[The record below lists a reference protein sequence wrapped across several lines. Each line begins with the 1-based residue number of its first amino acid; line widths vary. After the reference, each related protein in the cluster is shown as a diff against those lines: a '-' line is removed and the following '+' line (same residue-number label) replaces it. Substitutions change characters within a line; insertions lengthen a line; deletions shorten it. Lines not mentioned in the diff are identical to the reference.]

1 MLAAL
6 KFREYRIFW
15 LGNATSNIGIYMLF
29 AGRLWLMHELTESKI
44 MLGIL
49 TFASAVPILMFSM
62 WGGVVA
68 DRVNRVRLVTITRA
82 LFACTAILTGLLIAF
97 DLILPWHLILISL
110 INGILLSFDIPSR
123 QAMVPNLLPRE
134 HLVNAYALQ
143 SMLGTGSAIIGPTFL
158 PLIIKIWGM
167 SGVFIFIG
175 VAYAFT
181 TLMFS
186 QLNKQKIYQTVKNQK
201 PWTDLLEGLA
211 YIRINGVMISL
222 ISIGIITGIF
232 AAPYMTLLPDYVAKV
247 LSGNVE
253 SYGYLLLSSGIGG
266 MFGAIAMAQF
276 GRLRQSSSVPMLTG
290 FGLRI
295 SLNYVQI
302 VTGLGLGISLIF
314 FSITNSFHI
323 SIIIIAVVG
332 AFSVTF
338 QTINNT
344 FLQTIIEDK
353 YRGRVSSIHQLGW
366 GASAFGGLL
375 LGILAQS
382 FGTQFALALC
392 ATIATV
398 SIFAL
403 CLYIK
408 RFPYANTNTNK

>member
-29 AGRLWLMHELTESKI
+29 AGRLWLMHELTDSKI

-49 TFASAVPILMFSM
+49 TFASAVPILLFSM

-82 LFACTAILTGLLIAF
+82 LFACTATLTGLLIAF
-97 DLILPWHLILISL
+97 DVILPWHLILISV

-175 VAYAFT
+175 IAYAIT

-186 QLNKQKIYQTVKNQK
+186 QLTKQKIYRTDNKQK
-201 PWTDLLEGLA
+201 PWADLLEGLG
-211 YIRINGVMISL
+211 YIRLNRVMVSL

-247 LSGNVE
+247 LSGDVN
-253 SYGYLLLSSGIGG
+253 SYGYLLLSSGVGG
-266 MFGAIAMAQF
+266 MFGAFAMAQF
-276 GRLRQSSSVPMLTG
+276 GKLRQSSSVPTLTG
-290 FGLRI
+290 FGFRI

-302 VTGLGLGISLIF
+302 ITGLGLGLSLVS
-314 FSITNSFHI
+314 FSITNSFQVAM
-323 SIIIIAVVG
+323 IIIAIVG
-332 AFSVTF
+332 AFSVNLK
-338 QTINNT
+338 TINNT

-375 LGILAQS
+375 LGILAQGY
-382 FGTQFALALC
+382 GTQFALALC
-392 ATIATV
+392 ASIATV
-398 SIFAL
+398 SIFSF
-403 CLYIK
+403 CIYIK
-408 RFPYANTNTNK
+408 RCFNENNISA

>member
-29 AGRLWLMHELTESKI
+29 AGRLWLMHELTDSKI

-49 TFASAVPILMFSM
+49 TFASAVPILLFSM

-82 LFACTAILTGLLIAF
+82 LFACTATLTGLLIAF
-97 DLILPWHLILISL
+97 DVILPWHLILISV

-175 VAYAFT
+175 IAYAIT

-186 QLNKQKIYQTVKNQK
+186 QLTKQKIYRTDNKQK
-201 PWTDLLEGLA
+201 PWADLLEGLG
-211 YIRINGVMISL
+211 YIRLNGVMVSL

-247 LSGNVE
+247 LSGDVN
-253 SYGYLLLSSGIGG
+253 SYGYLLLSSGVGG
-266 MFGAIAMAQF
+266 MFGAFAMAQF
-276 GRLRQSSSVPMLTG
+276 GKLRQSSAVPTLTG

-302 VTGLGLGISLIF
+302 ISGLGLGLSLVS
-314 FSITNSFHI
+314 FSITNSFQVAM
-323 SIIIIAVVG
+323 IIIAIVG

-375 LGILAQS
+375 LGILAQGY
-382 FGTQFALALC
+382 GTQFALALC
-392 ATIATV
+392 ASIATV
-398 SIFAL
+398 SIFSF
-403 CLYIK
+403 CIYIK
-408 RFPYANTNTNK
+408 LCFNENNISA

>member
-1 MLAAL
+1 MLEAL

-15 LGNATSNIGIYMLF
+15 LGNATSNIGIFMLF
-29 AGRLWLMHELTESKI
+29 AGRLWLMHELTDSKI

-49 TFASAVPILMFSM
+49 TFASAVPILLFSM

-68 DRVNRVRLVTITRA
+68 DRVNRVRLVAITRA
-82 LFACTAILTGLLIAF
+82 LFAVTAILTGLLIAF
-97 DLILPWHLILISL
+97 DVILPWHLILISL
-110 INGILLSFDIPSR
+110 INGVLLSFDIPSR

-134 HLVNAYALQ
+134 HLINAYALQ

-181 TLMFS
+181 AIMFS
-186 QLNKQKIYQTVKNQK
+186 QLTKQKIYQSNNNQK
-201 PWTDLLEGLA
+201 PWGDLLEGLA
-211 YIRINGVMISL
+211 YIRLNGVMVSL

-232 AAPYMTLLPDYVAKV
+232 AAPYMTLLPDYVDKILAGDV
-247 LSGNVE
+247 S

-266 MFGAIAMAQF
+266 MCGAVVMAQF
-276 GRLRQSSSVPMLTG
+276 GRLRQTSSAPIMTG

-295 SLNYVQI
+295 SLNYLQI
-302 VTGLGLGISLIF
+302 ITGLGLGISLIF
-314 FSITNSFHI
+314 FSIINSFQVA
-323 SIIIIAVVG
+323 IIIIAIVG

-344 FLQTIIEDK
+344 FLQTLIEDK

-375 LGILAQS
+375 LGILAHRY
-382 FGTQFALALC
+382 GTQFALMLC
-392 ATIATV
+392 ASIATV

-403 CLYIK
+403 CIYIK
-408 RFPYANTNTNK
+408 RCFSRNNRPT

>member
-29 AGRLWLMHELTESKI
+29 AGRLWLMHELTDSKI

-49 TFASAVPILMFSM
+49 TFASAVPILLFSM

-82 LFACTAILTGLLIAF
+82 LFACTATLTGLLIAF
-97 DLILPWHLILISL
+97 DVILPWHLILISV

-175 VAYAFT
+175 IAYAIT

-186 QLNKQKIYQTVKNQK
+186 QLTKQKIYRTDNKQK
-201 PWTDLLEGLA
+201 PWADLLEGLG
-211 YIRINGVMISL
+211 YIRLNRVMVSL

-247 LSGNVE
+247 LSGDVN
-253 SYGYLLLSSGIGG
+253 SYGYLLLSSGVGG
-266 MFGAIAMAQF
+266 MFGAFAMAQF
-276 GRLRQSSSVPMLTG
+276 GKLRQSSAVPTLTG

-302 VTGLGLGISLIF
+302 ISGLGLGLSLVS
-314 FSITNSFHI
+314 FSITNSFQVAM
-323 SIIIIAVVG
+323 IIIAIVG

-375 LGILAQS
+375 LGILAQGY
-382 FGTQFALALC
+382 GTQFALALC
-392 ATIATV
+392 ASIATV
-398 SIFAL
+398 SIFSF
-403 CLYIK
+403 CIYIK
-408 RFPYANTNTNK
+408 RCFNENNISA

>member
-29 AGRLWLMHELTESKI
+29 AGRLWLMHELTDSKI

-49 TFASAVPILMFSM
+49 TFASAVPILLFSM

-82 LFACTAILTGLLIAF
+82 LFACTATLTGLLIAF
-97 DLILPWHLILISL
+97 DVILPWHLILISV

-175 VAYAFT
+175 IAYAIT

-186 QLNKQKIYQTVKNQK
+186 QLTKQKIYRTDNKQK
-201 PWTDLLEGLA
+201 PWADLLEGLG
-211 YIRINGVMISL
+211 YIRLNGVMVSL

-247 LSGNVE
+247 LSGDVN
-253 SYGYLLLSSGIGG
+253 SYGYLLLSSGVGG
-266 MFGAIAMAQF
+266 MFGAFEMAQF
-276 GRLRQSSSVPMLTG
+276 GKLRQSSSVPTLTG

-302 VTGLGLGISLIF
+302 ITGLGLGLSLVS
-314 FSITNSFHI
+314 FSITNSFQVAM
-323 SIIIIAVVG
+323 IIIAIVG

-375 LGILAQS
+375 LGILAQGY
-382 FGTQFALALC
+382 GTQFALALC
-392 ATIATV
+392 ASIATV
-398 SIFAL
+398 SIFSF
-403 CLYIK
+403 CIYIK
-408 RFPYANTNTNK
+408 RCFNENNISA

>member
-29 AGRLWLMHELTESKI
+29 AGRLWLMHELTDSKI

-49 TFASAVPILMFSM
+49 TFASAVPILLFSM

-82 LFACTAILTGLLIAF
+82 LFACTATLTGLLIAF
-97 DLILPWHLILISL
+97 DAILPWPLILISV

-175 VAYAFT
+175 IAYAIT

-186 QLNKQKIYQTVKNQK
+186 QLTKQKIYRTDNKQK
-201 PWTDLLEGLA
+201 PWADLLEGLG
-211 YIRINGVMISL
+211 YIRLNGVMVSL

-247 LSGNVE
+247 LSGDVN
-253 SYGYLLLSSGIGG
+253 SYGYLLLSSGVGG
-266 MFGAIAMAQF
+266 MFGAFAMAQF
-276 GRLRQSSSVPMLTG
+276 GKLRQSSSVPTLTG

-302 VTGLGLGISLIF
+302 ISGLGLGLSLVS
-314 FSITNSFHI
+314 FSITNSFQVAM
-323 SIIIIAVVG
+323 IIIAIVG

-375 LGILAQS
+375 LGILAQGY
-382 FGTQFALALC
+382 GTQFALALC
-392 ATIATV
+392 ASIATV
-398 SIFAL
+398 SIFSF
-403 CLYIK
+403 CIYIK
-408 RFPYANTNTNK
+408 RCFNENNISA

>member
-29 AGRLWLMHELTESKI
+29 AGRLWLMHELTDSKI

-49 TFASAVPILMFSM
+49 TFASAVPILLFSM

-82 LFACTAILTGLLIAF
+82 LFACTATLTGLLIAF
-97 DLILPWHLILISL
+97 DVILPWHLILISV

-175 VAYAFT
+175 IAYAIT

-186 QLNKQKIYQTVKNQK
+186 QLTKQKIYRTDNKQK
-201 PWTDLLEGLA
+201 PWADLLEGLG
-211 YIRINGVMISL
+211 YIRLNRVMVSL

-247 LSGNVE
+247 LSGDVN
-253 SYGYLLLSSGIGG
+253 SYGYLLLSSGVGG
-266 MFGAIAMAQF
+266 MFGAFAMAQF
-276 GRLRQSSSVPMLTG
+276 GKLRQSSSVPTLTG
-290 FGLRI
+290 FGFRI

-302 VTGLGLGISLIF
+302 ITGLGLGLSLVS
-314 FSITNSFHI
+314 FSITNSFQVAM
-323 SIIIIAVVG
+323 IIIAIVG

-375 LGILAQS
+375 LGILAQGY
-382 FGTQFALALC
+382 GTQFALALC
-392 ATIATV
+392 ASIATV
-398 SIFAL
+398 SIFSF
-403 CLYIK
+403 CIYIK
-408 RFPYANTNTNK
+408 RCFNENNISA

>member
-29 AGRLWLMHELTESKI
+29 AGRLWLMHELTDSKI

-49 TFASAVPILMFSM
+49 TFASAVPILLFSM

-82 LFACTAILTGLLIAF
+82 LFACTATLTGLLIAF
-97 DLILPWHLILISL
+97 DVILPWHLILISV

-175 VAYAFT
+175 IAYLIT

-186 QLNKQKIYQTVKNQK
+186 QLTKQKIYRTDNKQK
-201 PWTDLLEGLA
+201 PWADLLEGLG
-211 YIRINGVMISL
+211 YIRLNGVMVSL

-247 LSGNVE
+247 LSGDVN
-253 SYGYLLLSSGIGG
+253 SYGYLLLSSGVGG
-266 MFGAIAMAQF
+266 MFGAFAMAQF
-276 GRLRQSSSVPMLTG
+276 GKLRQSSSVPTLTG

-302 VTGLGLGISLIF
+302 ISGLGLGLSLVS
-314 FSITNSFHI
+314 FSITNSFQVAM
-323 SIIIIAVVG
+323 IIIAIVG

-375 LGILAQS
+375 LGILAQGY
-382 FGTQFALALC
+382 GTQFALALC
-392 ATIATV
+392 ASIATV
-398 SIFAL
+398 SIFSF
-403 CLYIK
+403 CIYIK
-408 RFPYANTNTNK
+408 RCFNENNISA

>member
-29 AGRLWLMHELTESKI
+29 AGRLWLMHELTDSKI

-49 TFASAVPILMFSM
+49 TFASAVPILLFSM

-82 LFACTAILTGLLIAF
+82 LFGVTAILTGLLIAF
-97 DLILPWHLILISL
+97 EVILPWHLILISL
-110 INGILLSFDIPSR
+110 INGVLLSFDIPSR

-134 HLVNAYALQ
+134 HLINAYALQ

-181 TLMFS
+181 AIMFS
-186 QLNKQKIYQTVKNQK
+186 QLTKQKIYRSNNNQK
-201 PWTDLLEGLA
+201 PWGDLLEGLA
-211 YIRINGVMISL
+211 YIRLNGVMVSL

-232 AAPYMTLLPDYVAKV
+232 AAPYMTLLPDYVAKILAGDV
-247 LSGNVE
+247 N

-266 MFGAIAMAQF
+266 M
-276 GRLRQSSSVPMLTG
+276 
-290 FGLRI
+290 
-295 SLNYVQI
+295 
-302 VTGLGLGISLIF
+302 
-314 FSITNSFHI
+314 
-323 SIIIIAVVG
+323 
-332 AFSVTF
+332 
-338 QTINNT
+338 
-344 FLQTIIEDK
+344 
-353 YRGRVSSIHQLGW
+353 
-366 GASAFGGLL
+366 
-375 LGILAQS
+375 
-382 FGTQFALALC
+382 C
-392 ATIATV
+392 
-398 SIFAL
+398 
-403 CLYIK
+403 
-408 RFPYANTNTNK
+408 

>member
-29 AGRLWLMHELTESKI
+29 AGRLWLMHELTDSKI

-49 TFASAVPILMFSM
+49 TFASAVPILLFSM

-82 LFACTAILTGLLIAF
+82 LFGVTAILTGLLIAF
-97 DLILPWHLILISL
+97 EVILPWHLILISL
-110 INGILLSFDIPSR
+110 INGVLLSFDIPSR

-134 HLVNAYALQ
+134 HLINAYALQ

-181 TLMFS
+181 AIMFS
-186 QLNKQKIYQTVKNQK
+186 QLTKQKIYQSNNNQK
-201 PWTDLLEGLA
+201 PWGDLLEGLA
-211 YIRINGVMISL
+211 YIRLNGVMVSL

-232 AAPYMTLLPDYVAKV
+232 AAPYMTLLPDYVAKILAGDV
-247 LSGNVE
+247 N

-266 MFGAIAMAQF
+266 MCGAVAMAQF
-276 GRLRQSSSVPMLTG
+276 GNLRQISSAPIMTG

-295 SLNYVQI
+295 SLNYLQI
-302 VTGLGLGISLIF
+302 ITGLGLGISLIF
-314 FSITNSFHI
+314 FSITNSFQAA
-323 SIIIIAVVG
+323 IIIIAIVG

-344 FLQTIIEDK
+344 FLQTLIEDK

-375 LGILAQS
+375 LGVLAQAY
-382 FGTQFALALC
+382 GTQFALALC
-392 ATIATV
+392 ASIATIC
-398 SIFAL
+398 IFAL
-403 CLYIK
+403 CIYIK
-408 RFPYANTNTNK
+408 RCFNRNNRPE

>member
-1 MLAAL
+1 MLAAV

-15 LGNATSNIGIYMLF
+15 WGNATSNIGIYMLF
-29 AGRLWLMHELTESKI
+29 AGRLWLMHELTDSKI

-49 TFASAVPILMFSM
+49 TFASAVPILLFSM

-82 LFACTAILTGLLIAF
+82 LFACTATLTGLLIAF
-97 DLILPWHLILISL
+97 DVILPWHLILISV

-167 SGVFIFIG
+167 SGVCIFIG
-175 VAYAFT
+175 IAYAIT

-186 QLNKQKIYQTVKNQK
+186 QLTKQKKYRTDNKQK
-201 PWTDLLEGLA
+201 PWADLLEGLG
-211 YIRINGVMISL
+211 YIRLNGVMVSL

-247 LSGNVE
+247 LSGDVN
-253 SYGYLLLSSGIGG
+253 SYGYLLLSSGVGG
-266 MFGAIAMAQF
+266 MFGAFAMAQF
-276 GRLRQSSSVPMLTG
+276 GKLRQSSAVPTLTG

-302 VTGLGLGISLIF
+302 ISGLGLGLSLVS
-314 FSITNSFHI
+314 FSITNSFQVAM
-323 SIIIIAVVG
+323 IIIAIVG

-375 LGILAQS
+375 LGILAQGY
-382 FGTQFALALC
+382 GTQFALALC
-392 ATIATV
+392 ASIATV
-398 SIFAL
+398 SIFSF
-403 CLYIK
+403 CIYIK
-408 RFPYANTNTNK
+408 RCFNENNISA

>member
-29 AGRLWLMHELTESKI
+29 AGRLWLMHELTDSKI

-49 TFASAVPILMFSM
+49 TFASAVPILLFSM

-82 LFACTAILTGLLIAF
+82 LFACTATLTGLLIAF
-97 DLILPWHLILISL
+97 DVILPWHLILISV

-175 VAYAFT
+175 IAYAIT

-186 QLNKQKIYQTVKNQK
+186 QLTKQKIYRTDNKQK
-201 PWTDLLEGLA
+201 PWADLLEGLG
-211 YIRINGVMISL
+211 YIRLNRVMVSL

-247 LSGNVE
+247 LSGDVN
-253 SYGYLLLSSGIGG
+253 SYGYLLLSSGVGG
-266 MFGAIAMAQF
+266 MFGAFAMAQF
-276 GRLRQSSSVPMLTG
+276 GKLRQSSSVPTLTG
-290 FGLRI
+290 FGWRI

-302 VTGLGLGISLIF
+302 ITGLGLGLSLVS
-314 FSITNSFHI
+314 FSITNSFQVAM
-323 SIIIIAVVG
+323 IIIAIVG

-375 LGILAQS
+375 LGILAQGY
-382 FGTQFALALC
+382 GTQFALALC
-392 ATIATV
+392 ASIATV
-398 SIFAL
+398 SIFSF
-403 CLYIK
+403 CIYIK
-408 RFPYANTNTNK
+408 RCFNENNISA